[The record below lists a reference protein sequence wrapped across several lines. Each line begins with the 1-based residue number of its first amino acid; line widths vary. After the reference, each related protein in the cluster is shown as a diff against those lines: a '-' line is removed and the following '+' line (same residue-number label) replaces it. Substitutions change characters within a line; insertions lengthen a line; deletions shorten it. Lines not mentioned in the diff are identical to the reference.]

1 MPNPWLSI
9 DAATSP
15 VARAREVRRAWEGFL
30 SGASPPPDLRAP
42 ITESWQR
49 CACAGVDPTQRPS
62 LSMMSADEVR
72 DAWAEHP
79 LARIVPTLRELLAEI
94 VDDARHVMVVTD
106 ADGRLLWIEGNPRVR
121 SSAAEE
127 MSFVEGALWSEET
140 AGTNAV
146 GTAIALDHAVQ
157 VFASE
162 HFNEVVQRW
171 TCAAAPIHDP
181 ASGRLLGVVDLT
193 GRSETVHPHS
203 LALAVATAKTVET
216 QLRAEQRETD
226 ATVQARHLGR
236 IIESAA
242 PERALVGA
250 DGRVLLSEPRGWAPL
265 VVEIPS
271 GGGELILPGEVRAVA
286 EPLGRDGSF
295 LLRTDRPS
303 CGPRAPSVRLLT
315 LGHDRGLFSVSGRE
329 VRFSQRHTEI
339 LVLLASRRSGMTAE
353 ELALALYG
361 ETGKPQTVRIELFRL
376 RKLLGPGIETEPYR
390 LTLRLDADFVDVQ
403 QLLRAGRPRDAAQR
417 YCAPL
422 LPHSEAPGIVDM
434 REQLDAWVRHAVMTS
449 DDREALW
456 AWLQNVAGHDDL
468 PVWKRFL
475 SNLSFDDPRRDLAA
489 TRVAQLR
496 ESLGVL
502 L

>member
-15 VARAREVRRAWEGFL
+15 VA
-30 SGASPPPDLRAP
+30 
-42 ITESWQR
+42 
-49 CACAGVDPTQRPS
+49 
-62 LSMMSADEVR
+62 
-72 DAWAEHP
+72 
-79 LARIVPTLRELLAEI
+79 
-94 VDDARHVMVVTD
+94 
-106 ADGRLLWIEGNPRVR
+106 
-121 SSAAEE
+121 
-127 MSFVEGALWSEET
+127 
-140 AGTNAV
+140 
-146 GTAIALDHAVQ
+146 
-157 VFASE
+157 
-162 HFNEVVQRW
+162 
-171 TCAAAPIHDP
+171 
-181 ASGRLLGVVDLT
+181 
-193 GRSETVHPHS
+193 
-203 LALAVATAKTVET
+203 
-216 QLRAEQRETD
+216 
-226 ATVQARHLGR
+226 
-236 IIESAA
+236 
-242 PERALVGA
+242 
-250 DGRVLLSEPRGWAPL
+250 
-265 VVEIPS
+265 
-271 GGGELILPGEVRAVA
+271 

-295 LLRTDRPS
+295 LLRTDHPS